1 MKIVLLKM
9 ECLTNMHVGS
19 GEMNYSVIDNEVVKD
34 PVLEGVPVIP
44 PSGVKGSFRN
54 YFMQNKLSDIDKIFG
69 MVTTKDGIANET
81 IPGSYKFMGGNL
93 LVRPMRV
100 SEGKV
105 SYIRTTSIDIL
116 NNMVDL
122 FRNLGIERVEGC
134 KIPGKLS
141 CDVNDEMVYISNS
154 KLVIKVE
161 GMETRSLDVLADNM
175 EEWKRFMN
183 IFTEEPFAIM
193 SSVTFKEQDLPVI
206 ARNKLDEKG
215 ISQNLWYEE
224 VVPHKS
230 IFYLPILTQE
240 ELPGFVD
247 KVDRQLIQFGGNA
260 SIGYGLTK
268 ISHLKITMQ

>member
-122 FRNLGIERVEGC
+122 FRNLGIESVEGC